1 MNMSLRVKDYMS
13 RRVFTV
19 SEDMDVTDAVH
30 MLVKHDIS
38 GAPVVDRDGRLTGML
53 TERDCIAVAL
63 NAGYFDEPGGHVAD
77 YMTTPVETVTIDESL
92 MDIAV
97 RFRDTRYRRFPVM
110 RDGEMVGVISRRDVL
125 RALQRGSWFR
135 RPK

>member
-1 MNMSLRVKDYMS
+1 MNVSLRVKDYMS
-13 RRVFTV
+13 RHVITV
-19 SEDMDVTDAVH
+19 SEKMDVTDAVH
-30 MLVKHDIS
+30 LLVKHDIS

-77 YMTTPVETVTIDESL
+77 YMTSPVETVSIDESL

-97 RFRDTRYRRFPVM
+97 RFRDTRYRRFPVIK
-110 RDGEMVGVISRRDVL
+110 DGEMVGVISRRDIL

>member
-1 MNMSLRVKDYMS
+1 MNVSLRVPDYMS
-13 RRVFTV
+13 RHVITV
-19 SEDMDVTDAVH
+19 SENMDVTDAVH
-30 MLVKHDIS
+30 LLVKHDIS
-38 GAPVVDRDGRLTGML
+38 GAPVVDKDGRLTGIL
-53 TERDCIAVAL
+53 TERDCIAVVL
-63 NAGYFDEPGGHVAD
+63 NADYFDEPGGLVAD
-77 YMTTPVETVTIDESL
+77 YMTSPVETITIDENL

-110 RDGEMVGVISRRDVL
+110 QDGEMVGVISRRDVL